1 MKELL
6 TEIKQIMYEE
16 MGVSD
21 TVTRNTKNII
31 SQIVKDS
38 KQYPYSNFKQG
49 TFIYITTDNFN
60 IKVNYDLYYCEDN
73 NHVPNIVETGY
84 SLWDGKIFTLNTTI
98 VYIKSENKYKDY
110 RGTTQHEMDH
120 IYKMY
125 KSKKHLISKPTSQQL
140 YYIADKF
147 KYQDFPHKLVG
158 YVIYYNNNF
167 EKDAFINSIYKTIM
181 DNNDIDPYITIQN
194 SRTYQN
200 IQAIKNYVLD
210 SNEYEKEITDICIN
224 ELHKSYKWFYNI
236 TKKVVNN
243 YIYKMGRLLVKV
255 NKDLN
260 IKRLDDIP
268 EELLTPPN

>member
-1 MKELL
+1 MELL

-21 TVTRNTKNII
+21 TVIRNTKILI

-38 KQYPYSNFKQG
+38 KQYSYANFKQG
-49 TFIYITTDNFN
+49 NFIYTTTDNFN
-60 IKVNYDLYYCEDN
+60 IKVNYDLYYCKDN

-84 SLWDGKIFTLNTTI
+84 SLWNGKIFTLNTTI

-125 KSKKHLISKPTSQQL
+125 NSKKHLLSKPTSKQL
-140 YYIADKF
+140 YNTADRF
-147 KYQDFPHKLVG
+147 KSSKDFPHKLIG

-167 EKDAFINSIYKTIM
+167 ERDAFINSIYKTIM

-200 IQAIKNYVLD
+200 IQAIKEYILNSD
-210 SNEYEKEITDICIN
+210 EYEKEITDICIN
-224 ELHKSYKWFYNI
+224 EL
-236 TKKVVNN
+236 
-243 YIYKMGRLLVKV
+243 
-255 NKDLN
+255 NK
-260 IKRLDDIP
+260 
-268 EELLTPPN
+268 